1 MQHEQI
7 TIRGICK
14 ILYACREKY
23 EEEESEESQMA
34 FLEKIRKES
43 NFVYTCGRLKQIYA
57 LEDEIFYTKPIDI
70 VIDILVF

>member
-43 NFVYTCGRLKQIYA
+43 NFVYTCGRLKQLMDQIS
-57 LEDEIFYTKPIDI
+57 ENKNVQTGS
-70 VIDILVF
+70 